1 MLAHHVV
8 SILGFLCILYT
19 GMSGCELV
27 AVIGGSE
34 ASNPLLQTRWFMKGM
49 GMYNGTPAKL
59 IDYMFVAVFVG
70 VRLGLGTAF
79 FIWTQIDF
87 NIDWTVRLGGMAFYT
102 ISIIFGV
109 QIIGF
114 FYHKYV
120 AKCK

>member
-8 SILGFLCILYT
+8 SIFGFLYILYT

-34 ASNPLLQTRWFMKGM
+34 ASNPLLQTRWFMKEM
-49 GMYNGTPAKL
+49 GYYKGTPAKA

-70 VRLGLGTAF
+70 VRLGMGTVLVMC
-79 FIWTQIDF
+79 TQFDPSIDL
-87 NIDWTVRLGGMAFYT
+87 IARLGGIAFYT

-109 QIIGF
+109 QIIRF
-114 FYHKYV
+114 FYYKYIT
-120 AKCK
+120 KRK